1 MKIPTNSPNT
11 PNWSAGKWF
20 GSDFHIDEFNHN
32 GAKIVVSNL
41 FIEKIGIPAVGD
53 ELIVYK
59 EVKKKSGQ
67 SIRKIQQKKEVK
79 IHQVIRTFKSKKHQ
93 CEIFIV
99 AYDQII
105 QHASGNPENLTN
117 YIKGVTVVDDKDNER
132 LDAKFEQPKET
143 QDEPESIELKKIDVR
158 EKQDNLEPEEKTR
171 KIPFNIQKD
180 LHEHMQKEAARIKS
194 EGGSKEE
201 QRTRLAQSMKD
212 FLDKRKQ
219 DEDEQLD
226 TQQEPSLTEKLQA
239 EPIKL
244 KGQTAI
250 ETQAKII
257 NAEAENE
264 ELKQRIKELETIAKN
279 AQESVKYLQQEVDD
293 LEKEAEQAQ
302 KINTAENNQEDFLM
316 FKKHDGT
323 IEDRSRLLLQLKKA
337 HKDELV
343 TALRAKLK
351 WDNEKQQLVERFKN

>member
-53 ELIVYK
+53 ELTVYK
-59 EVKKKSGQ
+59 EVKQKHGK
-67 SIRKIQQKKEVK
+67 SIRKKQLKKEVK
-79 IHQVIRTFKSKKHQ
+79 IHQVIRAFKSKKHQ

-105 QHASGNPENLTN
+105 QHASGNPKNLTN
-117 YIKGVTVVDDKDNER
+117 YIKGVTVVDDKDSER
-132 LDAKFEQPKET
+132 LDAKPEQ
-143 QDEPESIELKKIDVR
+143 
-158 EKQDNLEPEEKTR
+158 PEEKTH

-180 LHEHMQKEAARIKS
+180 LHEHMQKEAVRIKS

-226 TQQEPSLTEKLQA
+226 TQQEPSLAKKLQA

-244 KGQTAI
+244 QGQTAI
-250 ETQAKII
+250 EAQANII

-293 LEKEAEQAQ
+293 LEKEAEQTH